1 MSLPY
6 LMVRW
11 RDDNKDW
18 SREVRIDLGDIG
30 QTEVVRRLN
39 ITGMFR
45 TRQYEVTCSEGVAV
59 VFCAAEED
67 IDIML

>member
-1 MSLPY
+1 MSTPY
-6 LMVRW
+6 LMIRW

-30 QTEVVRRLN
+30 QTEAMRRLN
-39 ITGMFR
+39 LTGMFR
-45 TRQYEVTCSEGVAV
+45 TRQYEVVCTEDVAV

-67 IDIML
+67 IDVLL